1 MIFASLAS
9 VAVLGA
15 GFVATQPALVRAE
28 GAQPVAEKDL
38 THDDLLKLLI
48 KLESDAIEE
57 INKRTDL
64 TDSEKKA
71 KHKGIKE
78 FINKDEI
85 LKLVKDKVFTV
96 DYVLKELNASAGGA
110 SQTRRSGRSVG
121 KPYVGKW
128 DHQKENWVKDDA
140 NSGSNDQDLTDDQKQ
155 AINRELDKIANRDDV
170 QKAREILADLDEK
183 AEKVSKKIELA
194 KKALETKNESVLKLK
209 ALYDEAVKSFGES
222 SELTRRLATEYSN
235 NHEEFQALY
244 ESTQEKI
251 EELKD
256 YNEQI
261 SEGKETLIS
270 ALQNKISDLDD
281 EIATAEKNLAN
292 SQNGEGVGDYW
303 ISGDKD
309 KLEKLQAEQDKLQ
322 AELDQLL
329 DEVDGQEPAPAP
341 KPEQPAPAPKPEQ
354 PAPAPKPEQPAPA
367 PKPEQPAPAP
377 KPEQPAPAPKTGWK
391 QENGMWYFY
400 NTDGSMAT
408 GWLQYNGSWYYLNS
422 NGAMATG
429 WLQYNGS
436 WYYLNSN
443 GAMATGWVKDGDTWY
458 YLNSNGAMA
467 TGWLQYNGSWYY
479 LNSNGAMATGWLQ
492 YNGSWYYLN
501 SNGAMATGWL
511 QYNGSWYYLDS
522 NGAMATGWLQY
533 NGSWYY
539 LNSNGAMATGW
550 VKDADTWYYLEASG
564 AMKASQWFK
573 VSDKWYY
580 VNGSGALAVNT
591 TVDGYRVNAN
601 GEWV

>member
-1 MIFASLAS
+1 MDKKRMIFASLAS

-28 GAQPVAEKDL
+28 GAQPAAEKAL
-38 THDDLLKLLI
+38 TYDDLVRLLI
-48 KLESDAIEE
+48 KLESNAIEE
-57 INKRTDL
+57 IDKRTDL
-64 TDSEKKA
+64 TDDQKEAERKR
-71 KHKGIKE
+71 IKE

-85 LKLVKDKVFTV
+85 LKLVKENVFTV
-96 DYVLKELNASAGGA
+96 GDVLKELNASADGA
-110 SQTRRSGRSVG
+110 SQTGRSIG

-128 DHQKENWVKDDA
+128 NYEKKDWLKDNA
-140 NSGSNDQDLTDDQKQ
+140 NSGSNDQDLTNDQKQ

-235 NHEEFQALY
+235 NHDEFQALY
-244 ESTQEKI
+244 ESTQEQI

-261 SEGKETLIS
+261 SEGEETLIL
-270 ALQNKISDLDD
+270 AIQNKISDLDD
-281 EIATAEKNLAN
+281 KIAQAEKNLAD

-309 KLEKLQAEQDKLQ
+309 KLEKLQAEQDELQ

-341 KPEQPAPAPKPEQ
+341 KP
-354 PAPAPKPEQPAPA
+354 
-367 PKPEQPAPAP
+367 
-377 KPEQPAPAPKTGWK
+377 GWK

-429 WLQYNGS
+429 W
-436 WYYLNSN
+436 
-443 GAMATGWVKDGDTWY
+443 VKDG
-458 YLNSNGAMA
+458 
-467 TGWLQYNGSWYY
+467 
-479 LNSNGAMATGWLQ
+479 
-492 YNGSWYYLN
+492 
-501 SNGAMATGWL
+501 
-511 QYNGSWYYLDS
+511 
-522 NGAMATGWLQY
+522 
-533 NGSWYY
+533 
-539 LNSNGAMATGW
+539 
-550 VKDADTWYYLEASG
+550 DTWYYLEASG

-580 VNGSGALAVNT
+580 VNGSGSLAVNT
-591 TVDGYRVNAN
+591 TVDGYTVNEN

>member
-15 GFVATQPALVRAE
+15 GFVAAQPALVRAE
-28 GAQPVAEKDL
+28 GAQPAAKKAL
-38 THDDLLKLLI
+38 TYDDLLNLLI

-64 TDSEKKA
+64 TDSEKEA
-71 KHKGIKE
+71 KRKGIKE
-78 FINKDEI
+78 FINKDEM
-85 LKLVKDKVFTV
+85 LKLVKDGVFTV
-96 DYVLKELNASAGGA
+96 DYVLEELNASAGGA

-128 DHQKENWVKDDA
+128 DYQNKNWVKDGA
-140 NSGSNDQDLTDDQKQ
+140 KSGSNDQDLTDDQKQ

-222 SELTRRLATEYSN
+222 NEFTRRLATEYSN
-235 NHEEFQALY
+235 NHDEFQALY
-244 ESTQEKI
+244 ESTQEQI

-261 SEGKETLIS
+261 SEVEEALIS

-281 EIATAEKNLAN
+281 KIAKAEKRSAE
-292 SQNGEGVGDYW
+292 SQNGEGVEDYW
-303 ISGDKD
+303 TSADKD
-309 KLEKLQAEQDKLQ
+309 KLEKLQAEQDELQ

-329 DEVDGQEPAPAP
+329 DEVDGQEPAE
-341 KPEQPAPAPKPEQ
+341 KPAPAPKPEN
-354 PAPAPKPEQPAPA
+354 PAPAPKPEKSADQQAEEDYVRRSEEEYNRLTQQQPPKTEKPA
-367 PKPEQPAPAP
+367 EEPTQPEKPV
-377 KPEQPAPAPKTGWK
+377 APKTGWK

-408 GWLQYNGSWYYLNS
+408 GWLQNNGSWYYLN
-422 NGAMATG
+422 A
-429 WLQYNGS
+429 NGS
-436 WYYLNSN
+436 
-443 GAMATGWVKDGDTWY
+443 MATGWVKDG
-458 YLNSNGAMA
+458 
-467 TGWLQYNGSWYY
+467 
-479 LNSNGAMATGWLQ
+479 
-492 YNGSWYYLN
+492 
-501 SNGAMATGWL
+501 
-511 QYNGSWYYLDS
+511 
-522 NGAMATGWLQY
+522 
-533 NGSWYY
+533 
-539 LNSNGAMATGW
+539 
-550 VKDADTWYYLEASG
+550 DTWYYLEASG

>member
-1 MIFASLAS
+1 MDKKRMIFASLAS

-15 GFVATQPALVRAE
+15 GFVASQPASVRAE
-28 GAQPVAEKDL
+28 GAQPAAEKAP
-38 THDDLLKLLI
+38 TYDDLLKLLTDF
-48 KLESDAIEE
+48 EYNAIAE

-64 TDSEKKA
+64 TDDKKEA
-71 KHKGIKE
+71 KRKEIKE

-85 LKLVKDKVFTV
+85 LKLVKEKVLTV
-96 DYVLKELNASAGGA
+96 DNVLTELNAAADGA
-110 SQTRRSGRSVG
+110 SQIGRSVA
-121 KPYVGKW
+121 KPYVGKY
-128 DHQKENWVKDDA
+128 ENNNWTKDNA
-140 NSGSNDQDLTDDQKQ
+140 NSGSNAQDLTDSQKQ

-170 QKAREILADLDEK
+170 QKAREALADLDEK

-209 ALYDEAVKSFGES
+209 ALYDEAVKSLGES
-222 SELTRRLATEYSN
+222 NGLTRSLGTEYSN
-235 NHEEFQALY
+235 NHDEFQALY
-244 ESTQEKI
+244 ESTQEQI

-261 SEGKETLIS
+261 SEVEETFIS

-281 EIATAEKNLAN
+281 KIAEAEKDLAG
-292 SQNGEGVGDYW
+292 SQNGESVEDYW
-303 ISGDKD
+303 TSGDKD
-309 KLEKLQAEQDKLQ
+309 KLEKLQAEQDELQ

-329 DEVDGQEPAPAP
+329 DKVDGQEPAPAP
-341 KPEQPAPAPKPEQ
+341 KI
-354 PAPAPKPEQPAPA
+354 
-367 PKPEQPAPAP
+367 
-377 KPEQPAPAPKTGWK
+377 GWK

-429 WLQYNGS
+429 WLQNNGS
-436 WYYLNSN
+436 WYYLN
-443 GAMATGWVKDGDTWY
+443 A
-458 YLNSNGAMA
+458 NGAMA

-511 QYNGSWYYLDS
+511 QYNGSWYYLNA
-522 NGAMATGWLQY
+522 NGDMATGWLQY

-539 LNSNGAMATGW
+539 LNSNGAMVTGWLQNNGSWYYLNANGSMATGW
-550 VKDADTWYYLEASG
+550 VKDGDTWYYLEASG
-564 AMKASQWFK
+564 AMKANQWFK

-580 VNGSGALAVNT
+580 VNGLGALAVNT
-591 TVDGYRVNAN
+591 TVDGYTVNEN